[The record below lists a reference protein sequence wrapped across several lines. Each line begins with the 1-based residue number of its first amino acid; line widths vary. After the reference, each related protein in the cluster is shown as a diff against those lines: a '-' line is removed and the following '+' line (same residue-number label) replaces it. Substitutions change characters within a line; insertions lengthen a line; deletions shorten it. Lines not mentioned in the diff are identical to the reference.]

1 VVVSTPSGNFGN
13 LTAGLM
19 AKRAGLPIAHF
30 VAATN
35 ANDVVPVYL
44 TTGRFEPRP
53 SQQTLSNAMDVGH
66 PSNFDRMLWMY
77 GGPDAMRADIVG
89 SRHLDDE
96 VKATIR
102 RVYDTQGY
110 LLDPHSAIG
119 YLGLTTTGVD
129 VRRTPGVFLATAH
142 PAKFHEVVES
152 IIGQTI
158 EKPTALSDA
167 LARPQHII
175 RIEASLDAVK
185 ERLFE

>member
-1 VVVSTPSGNFGN
+1 MSTPSGNFGN

-44 TTGRFEPRP
+44 ATGRFEPRP

-77 GGPDAMRADIVG
+77 GNADAMRADIVG
-89 SRHLDDE
+89 SRHQDDE
-96 VKATIR
+96 VRATIR
-102 RVYDTQGY
+102 RVYDDRGY

-119 YLGLTTTGVD
+119 YLGLTTTGLD
-129 VRRTPGVFLATAH
+129 LRQAPGIFLATAH

-158 EKPTALSDA
+158 EKPTALVEA